1 MNRIITLFAVALL
14 SGGVSASPPITLV
27 PVPVANPEFDAA
39 RGGWNL
45 SEETGARYWSPA
57 EHGLSAT
64 EEWYQGEVAFLPSK
78 SGATASMEIPGPV
91 IAEGGVHRIA
101 FVLARW
107 GPDRARVRVS
117 IVDVDGRTLVEA
129 PPVEAGLWKRCFVD
143 LDVPAT
149 SKAEDGCR
157 LVFRSTGVGDDED
170 EDERESGAGT
180 ETAILLDKVSIARL
194 ATDGAGFKSLF
205 NGRTLEG
212 WVGNTEGYGVEDG
225 AIRTYPERAGGDL
238 RTVEEYDDFVF
249 RFDFKIPS
257 GANNGIAI
265 RAPLTGDAAYVGME
279 VQVLDNA
286 APGYAGLKD
295 WQRHGSIYGIAPSLR
310 GYQVPTGSWNHEE
323 IRVEGRRVRVILNG
337 VVITDVDLDEAVAN
351 GTLSGAE
358 HPGVDRR
365 TGHLGFCGH
374 GAVVHYKD
382 LRVKRISGAE
392 RPNEG

>member
-1 MNRIITLFAVALL
+1 MNRVITLFAAAFL

-27 PVPVANPEFDAA
+27 PVPVGNPDFDAA
-39 RGGWNL
+39 GGGWNL
-45 SEETGARYWSPA
+45 SKETGARYWSPA
-57 EHGLSAT
+57 EHGLAAT

-78 SGATASMEIPGPV
+78 SGATASIPISGPV
-91 IAEGGVHRIA
+91 IAKGGVHRIA
-101 FVLARW
+101 FTLARW
-107 GPDRARVRVS
+107 GPDRSRIEVS
-117 IVDVDGRTLVEA
+117 IEDADGRTLVEA
-129 PPVEAGLWKRCFVD
+129 PPIEAGLWKRCFVD
-143 LDVPAT
+143 LDVPVA
-149 SKAEDGCR
+149 SKAGSEPR
-157 LVFRSTGVGDDED
+157 LVFRSVGGDEA
-170 EDERESGAGT
+170 EAGTGT

-194 ATDGAGFKSLF
+194 ASDEPGFKSLF
-205 NGRTLEG
+205 DGRTLEG

-238 RTVEEYDDFVF
+238 RTAEQYDDFVF
-249 RFDFKIPS
+249 RFAFKIPP

-279 VQVLDNA
+279 VQVIDNA
-286 APGYAGLKD
+286 APGYAGLKP

-323 IRVEGRRVRVILNG
+323 IRVDGRRVRVTLNG
-337 VVITDVDLDEAVAN
+337 TVIMDVDLDEAVAN

>member
-1 MNRIITLFAVALL
+1 MNRVITLFAATLL

-27 PVPVANPEFDAA
+27 PVPVGNPEFDAA

-101 FVLARW
+101 FALARW
-107 GPDRARVRVS
+107 GPDRARVQVS
-117 IVDVDGRTLVEA
+117 IEDADGRTLVES
-129 PPVEAGLWKRCFVD
+129 PPIEAGLWKRFFVD
-143 LDVPAT
+143 LDLPVA

-157 LVFRSTGVGDDED
+157 LVFRSTGGGGDKGEA
-170 EDERESGAGT
+170 GTGT
-180 ETAILLDKVSIARL
+180 ETAVLLDKVSIARF
-194 ATDGAGFKSLF
+194 ASDEPGFKPLF
-205 NGRTLEG
+205 DGRTLEG

-238 RTVEEYDDFVF
+238 RTAEQFDDFVF
-249 RFDFKIPS
+249 RFAFKIPP

-279 VQVLDNA
+279 VQVIDNA
-286 APGYAGLKD
+286 APGYAGLKP

-310 GYQVPTGSWNHEE
+310 GYQVPTGSWNQEE
-323 IRVEGRRVRVILNG
+323 IRVDGRRVRVTLNG
-337 VVITDVDLDEAVAN
+337 VVIMDVDLDEAVAN
-351 GTLSGAE
+351 GTLSGVE

-365 TGHLGFCGH
+365 AGHLGFCGH